1 MSAEDQAL
9 ENDDMLPECDFS
21 EGIRG
26 KHYSAYREGHAV
38 EAHKADTT
46 GDLESAEDDARW
58 DALLA
63 TEASQRL
70 LEKLAD
76 EAPAEIEAGKAQPM
90 VFAEDGEIAPG

>member
-9 ENDDMLPECDFS
+9 ENDDMLPEYDFS

-26 KHYSAYREGHAV
+26 KHYSAYRQGHTV
-38 EAHKADTT
+38 EAPQADGTRDPEYT
-46 GDLESAEDDARW
+46 EGDARW

-63 TEASQRL
+63 TDASQRL

-76 EAPAEIEAGKAQPM
+76 EGLAEIEAGKSSPM
-90 VFAEDGEIAPG
+90 IFTEDGEIASE

>member
-9 ENDDMLPECDFS
+9 ENDDMLSEYDFS
-21 EGIRG
+21 EGVRG
-26 KHYSAYREGHAV
+26 KHYVAYREGHAV
-38 EAHKADTT
+38 KVHKADTA

-70 LEKLAD
+70 LEKMAD
-76 EAPAEIEAGKAQPM
+76 EALAEIEAGKATPM
-90 VFAEDGEIAPG
+90 VFAEDEEIAPG